1 MALPNVNIGFANG
14 ALGSVEASADGVV
27 GMLATFAGTAS
38 LPVKTAV
45 CVYKSD
51 CLEQYG
57 IASGTP
63 LHKAISEFYAEAGE
77 GAELWLYGVNEN
89 ETDDLL
95 AEGRAFLKA
104 ANGRIRTLAIVPAT
118 AVAAADVAATA
129 LAAQSLGEWAAT
141 ELYAPVLV
149 IMPAQF
155 SADLPSLVTMA
166 HNRVGILVG
175 DTVSGSSTA
184 MIGVLAGRIAK
195 VPVQVHVGRVKDGAL
210 KIAQAFIGAV
220 DPSKSDAVETL
231 NTNGYITLR
240 TFVGKSG
247 YFFND
252 DNLATA
258 ASDDYRSL
266 ARRRVIDK
274 AYRRTYAVLLERV
287 NDNLEVT
294 SEGKLTAGVA
304 KDIETDIM
312 SDIYTTMTAEGNL
325 SVDPADS
332 SDMGARAVVDTENDV
347 VATNRV
353 NATVQVKP
361 YGYGKFI
368 SVLLGF
374 LKQ

>member
-1 MALPNVNIGFANG
+1 M
-14 ALGSVEASADGVV
+14 
-27 GMLATFAGTAS
+27 
-38 LPVKTAV
+38 
-45 CVYKSD
+45 
-51 CLEQYG
+51 
-57 IASGTP
+57 
-63 LHKAISEFYAEAGE
+63 
-77 GAELWLYGVNEN
+77 
-89 ETDDLL
+89 

-118 AVAAADVAATA
+118 AVVAADVAATA
-129 LAAQSLGEWAAT
+129 LAAQSLGEWAAA

-155 SADLPSLVTMA
+155 SAELPSLVTMA

-175 DTVSGSSTA
+175 DTVSGSATA

-287 NDNLEVT
+287 NDNLAVT
-294 SEGKLTAGVA
+294 AEGKLTAEVA

-332 SDMGARAVVDTENDV
+332 SDMGVRAVVDTENDV

-361 YGYGKFI
+361 YGYSKFI

>member
-1 MALPNVNIGFANG
+1 M
-14 ALGSVEASADGVV
+14 
-27 GMLATFAGTAS
+27 
-38 LPVKTAV
+38 
-45 CVYKSD
+45 
-51 CLEQYG
+51 
-57 IASGTP
+57 
-63 LHKAISEFYAEAGE
+63 
-77 GAELWLYGVNEN
+77 
-89 ETDDLL
+89 
-95 AEGRAFLKA
+95 
-104 ANGRIRTLAIVPAT
+104 
-118 AVAAADVAATA
+118 
-129 LAAQSLGEWAAT
+129 
-141 ELYAPVLV
+141 
-149 IMPAQF
+149 
-155 SADLPSLVTMA
+155 
-166 HNRVGILVG
+166 
-175 DTVSGSSTA
+175 
-184 MIGVLAGRIAK
+184 
-195 VPVQVHVGRVKDGAL
+195 
-210 KIAQAFIGAV
+210 

-287 NDNLEVT
+287 NDNLAVT
-294 SEGKLTAGVA
+294 AEGKLTAEVA

-332 SDMGARAVVDTENDV
+332 SDMGVRAVVDTENDV

-361 YGYGKFI
+361 YGYSKFI